1 MSHSYIITPTLFP
14 GVAGDGDEPVRGKGE
29 RLISSFSFCSW
40 NKGVWIQSST
50 EPDGE
55 KKISFSQN
63 YIQFVSDGAENSVK
77 RHWKFEHDAWEV
89 YFTFSR
95 LTLGLAGEGLGLFLT
110 SIQDSESRS
119 GRLAERPLGIVLRF
133 DVSDS
138 VLVFC
143 LTGLEVLGEPVE
155 EDTVIITDSYWS
167 ITRVHI
173 STKRRVNICLWA
185 LQSSVWV

>member
-1 MSHSYIITPTLFP
+1 MF
-14 GVAGDGDEPVRGKGE
+14 
-29 RLISSFSFCSW
+29 
-40 NKGVWIQSST
+40 
-50 EPDGE
+50 
-55 KKISFSQN
+55 
-63 YIQFVSDGAENSVK
+63 
-77 RHWKFEHDAWEV
+77 

-143 LTGLEVLGEPVE
+143 LTGLEAVGEPVE
-155 EDTVIITDSYWS
+155 DDTVIITELFVDKMFIWGIFQIS
-167 ITRVHI
+167 I
-173 STKRRVNICLWA
+173 KLKNICL
-185 LQSSVWV
+185 